1 MRSRLSAAGLAIIA
15 LVTLGACEQQQ
26 RPETPAK
33 NTEAPDAAKQAAE
46 APAPVQPAAVSAPDA
61 APQPNPE
68 RNAYFGETHI
78 HTSWSVD
85 AWVMGNRIT
94 GPDEAYK
101 YAQGQTIKHPLGFD
115 IKIDTPLDFMG
126 VTDHAEYVGV
136 TKEANTPGSY
146 VSKLP
151 EAQPMIMKDPNS
163 QAEQQ
168 QVFSYLLKLA
178 ASPPVEA
185 FMNPKVTSTV
195 WKENVRI
202 ADENNHPG
210 KFTAFCSYEWTSMP
224 GNRNLHRNVFF
235 RACDK
240 VPDYPFSALDSKQP
254 TDLWNWMDAQRK
266 SGNELLAIS
275 HNANVSDGWMYP
287 TDVDNTTGR
296 PIDAAWAAAR
306 DRNERLVEIKQGKG
320 QSETHPLL
328 SPNDEFASYEL
339 YQAIL
344 GLPANVGRV
353 DHITG
358 SYGRQALK
366 DGIAMQDVRGYNPYK
381 FGMAGGSDSHNTGS
395 PYRQDNF
402 YGLHADADG
411 SVERRFAGV
420 LIGGTMDVRLE
431 NPGGLTGVWAEE
443 NTRASLWD
451 AMYRKETFGVSGP
464 HIKVRFFG
472 GWGYGKDVVNAA
484 DWVKQSYAGG
494 VPMGADLPSMPA
506 GGKGTAP
513 SFVVWA
519 TKDPTSANLDRIQ
532 IIKGWTQNGQSFEK
546 IFDVVWSGDRKPDKW
561 TGRVPA
567 IRSTVDFENAT
578 YTNDVGSVELK
589 TVWTDPEFDASLHA
603 FYYVRVLEIPTP
615 RWTLIQSVKSG
626 LPPPKVVPLTGQERA
641 WTSPIWYTPS
651 AEARKSAP
659 AGMTIADLK
668 KKGATPLGDAQLKTL
683 VVGKAF
689 WLRNDVTGEQFSQ
702 NFTAEGQTTVFRIGT
717 DTVVPSGFGA
727 VERDG
732 YQGTTTSYKIEDGKL
747 VTLVSQDP
755 YAFTF
760 YKLGDTY
767 YAARSNEFG
776 YANYEIVP
784 APEIA
789 VNPLT
794 EITNRFSVE
803 LGLTEQQKQQIVPIF
818 RQELQQLQAVKKD
831 ASLDAVR
838 KVEQV
843 RAIGV
848 SFDEKLKP
856 LINAE
861 QQQKFQA
868 LREELRKRFIETMA
882 SEALHKVEGK
892 VEQELGV
899 HEGMF

>member
-1 MRSRLSAAGLAIIA
+1 MKSTSKRHYVAATVLAAGVLGLAA
-15 LVTLGACEQQQ
+15 SSASAQ
-26 RPETPAK
+26 R
-33 NTEAPDAAKQAAE
+33 
-46 APAPVQPAAVSAPDA
+46 
-61 APQPNPE
+61 NPE

-94 GPDEAYK
+94 GPDDALK
-101 YAQGQTIKHPLGFD
+101 YAQGQTIKHPLGYD

-126 VTDHAEYVGV
+126 VTDHSEYVGV
-136 TKEANTPGSY
+136 TREANLPGSF

-151 EAQPMIMKDPNS
+151 EAQPLIMKDPNS
-163 QAEQQ
+163 SAEQNR
-168 QVFSYLLKLA
+168 VFSYLLKLA
-178 ASPPVEA
+178 ASPPVKA
-185 FMNPKVTSTV
+185 FMDPKITSTV

-240 VPDYPFSALDSKQP
+240 VPDYPFSALDSKRP

-266 SGNELLAIS
+266 AGNELLAIS

-287 TDVDNTTGR
+287 VDIDNTTGR

-328 SPNDEFASYEL
+328 SPTDEFASYEL
-339 YQAIL
+339 YQTIL
-344 GLPANVGRV
+344 GQPADVGRI

-358 SYGRQALK
+358 SFGRQALK
-366 DGIAMQDVRGYNPYK
+366 DGITMQDVRGYNPYK
-381 FGMAGGSDSHNTGS
+381 LGMAGGSDSHNTGS

-402 YGLHADADG
+402 FGLHADADG

-472 GWGYGKDVVNAA
+472 GWSFNKDIVNAD

-494 VPMGADLPSMPA
+494 VPMGADLPPLPS

-513 SFVVWA
+513 TFIVWA
-519 TKDPTSANLDRIQ
+519 VKDPTSANLDRIQ

-546 IFDVVWSGDRKPDKW
+546 IYDVTWSGDRQPDKW
-561 TGRVPA
+561 TRRVPA
-567 IRSTVDFENAT
+567 IQSTVDIEKAT
-578 YTNDVGSVELK
+578 YTNSVGSVELK
-589 TVWTDPEFDASLHA
+589 GVWTDPEFDASLHA
-603 FYYVRVLEIPTP
+603 FYYLRVLEIPTP
-615 RWTLIQSVKSG
+615 RWTLIQAVRSG
-626 LPPPKVVPLTGQERA
+626 LPPPDVVPLTGQERA

-651 AEARKSAP
+651 AEARKSAQ
-659 AGMTIADLK
+659 AGTTVPDLK
-668 KKGATPLGDAQLKTL
+668 TKGAAALNDAQLKTL
-683 VVGKAF
+683 IVGKAH
-689 WLRNDVTGEQFSQ
+689 WLRNNVTGEQFWQS
-702 NFTAEGQTTVFRIGT
+702 FTAEGQTTLFRVGT
-717 DTVVPSGFGA
+717 NASVPSGYGN

-732 YQGTTTSYKIEDGKL
+732 YQGTTSPYEIEGGKL
-747 VTLVSQDP
+747 ITFVSQDP

-784 APEIA
+784 VPKFAI
-789 VNPLT
+789 NPLT
-794 EITNRFSVE
+794 EVVNQFSIT
-803 LGLTEQQKQQIVPIF
+803 LGLTEQQRQQVVPILE
-818 RQELQQLQAVKKD
+818 QELKQLEALKKD
-831 ASLDAVR
+831 GSLSAVR
-838 KVEQV
+838 KVE
-843 RAIGV
+843 RLREIGD
-848 SFDEKLKP
+848 SFDERLKP
-856 LINAE
+856 LINPE

-868 LREELRKRFIETMA
+868 LREQLRRRLIETMA
-882 SEALHKVEGK
+882 SKVETDVK
-892 VEQELGV
+892 AWFTDKSVK
-899 HEGMF
+899 

>member
-1 MRSRLSAAGLAIIA
+1 MKTGKHKTTAIALATAAALAAAPGLA
-15 LVTLGACEQQQ
+15 
-26 RPETPAK
+26 
-33 NTEAPDAAKQAAE
+33 
-46 APAPVQPAAVSAPDA
+46 
-61 APQPNPE
+61 QPNPE

-94 GPDEAYK
+94 GPDDAYK
-101 YAQGQTIKHPLGFD
+101 YAQGQTIKHPMGFD

-136 TKEANTPGSY
+136 TKQANTPGSY

-163 QAEQQ
+163 SEEQNR
-168 QVFSYLLKLA
+168 VFSYLLKLA
-178 ASPPVEA
+178 ASPPVKA
-185 FMNPKVTSTV
+185 FMDPKVTSTV

-224 GNRNLHRNVFF
+224 GQRNLHRNVFF

-240 VPDYPFSALDSKQP
+240 VPDYPFSALDSKLP
-254 TDLWNWMDAQRK
+254 TELWAWMDAQRK

-287 TDVDNTTGR
+287 IDVDNTTGR
-296 PIDAAWAAAR
+296 PIDAAWAADR

-328 SPNDEFASYEL
+328 SPNDEFAGYEL
-339 YQAIL
+339 YEAIL
-344 GLPANVGRV
+344 GLPANEGRI

-366 DGIAMQDVRGYNPYK
+366 DGITMQDVRGYNPYK
-381 FGMAGGSDSHNTGS
+381 LGMAGGSDSHNTGS

-411 SVERRFAGV
+411 TVERRFAGV

-443 NTRASLWD
+443 NTRASIWD

-464 HIKVRFFG
+464 RIKVRFFG
-472 GWGYGKDVVNAA
+472 GWGYPKDILNAR

-494 VPMGADLPSMPA
+494 VPMGADLPPMPA

-513 SFVVWA
+513 TFVVWA
-519 TKDPTSANLDRIQ
+519 VKDPTSANLDRVQ
-532 IIKGWTQNGQSFEK
+532 VIKGWTKDGQSFEK
-546 IFDVVWSGDRKPDKW
+546 IFDVAWSGDRKPNKW
-561 TGRVPA
+561 SGRVPA
-567 IRSTVDFENAT
+567 IRSTVDLSTAT
-578 YTNDVGSVELK
+578 YTNDVGSTELK
-589 TVWTDPEFDASLHA
+589 AVWTDPQFDASLHA

-626 LPPPKVVPLTGQERA
+626 LPPPDIVPLTGQERA

-651 AEARKSAP
+651 AEARKGAP
-659 AGMTIADLK
+659 AGMTVAELE
-668 KKGATPLGDAQLKTL
+668 KKGATALDDVQLKAL

-689 WLRNDVTGEQFSQ
+689 WLRNNVTGQQFSQ
-702 NFTAEGQTTVFRIGT
+702 NFTAEGQTTVFRVGT
-717 DTVVPSGFGA
+717 NADMPSGWGNTT
-727 VERDG
+727 RDG
-732 YQGTTTSYKIEDGKL
+732 YQGTTSPYKIDGGKL
-747 VTLVSQDP
+747 ITFVSQDP

-760 YKLGDTY
+760 YKLGETH

-776 YANYEIVP
+776 YANYEIIP
-784 APEIA
+784 APQIA
-789 VNPLT
+789 NDPLT
-794 EITNRFSVE
+794 DIANQFSIG
-803 LGLTEQQKQQIVPIF
+803 LGLTEQQKQQIIPILKEEITQL
-818 RQELQQLQAVKKD
+818 QELKKD
-831 ASLDAVR
+831 TSLSALR
-838 KVEQV
+838 KIERLRQ
-843 RAIGV
+843 IGV

-856 LINAE
+856 LINPD
-861 QQQKFQA
+861 QQAKFQTM
-868 LREELRKRFIETMA
+868 RKELRRRLIDQMA
-882 SEALHKVEGK
+882 TEAIQK
-892 VEQELGV
+892 LGQDI
-899 HEGMF
+899 HWKG